1 APGGMSPGAG
11 GADREAPGA
20 GGEHGAGGPGAAKT
34 GPGAEKAAPAAEKAA
49 PGAEKPQRAEGGQ
62 PAKEGRPGGNAPAA
76 AGAAGHGGHANL
88 SGDQRT
94 KFKGAIRSH
103 HVEAIHGADFAVRAG
118 TIIPDHYHFYPLP
131 PELIEI
137 VPEYEGY
144 DYILVDNEIII
155 LEPGT
160 RRIVDIIED

>member
-1 APGGMSPGAG
+1 MSPGAG
-11 GADREAPGA
+11 GADRAAPGA
-20 GGEHGAGGPGAAKT
+20 GGEHGAGGPGPGKT
-34 GPGAEKAAPAAEKAA
+34 GPGAEKTAPAAERAA
-49 PGAEKPQRAEGGQ
+49 PAEKAPHAEGGA
-62 PAKEGRPGGNAPAA
+62 PAKEGRPGGNGT
-76 AGAAGHGGHANL
+76 AGAAGHEAHGGHANL

-94 KFKGAIRSH
+94 KFKGAIRDH
-103 HVEAIHGADFAVRAG
+103 HVEAIHHADFALHAG

-137 VPEYEGY
+137 VPEYRGY
-144 DYILVDNEIII
+144 DYILVDDEIII